1 MPRAEAAACA
11 LVTALALADASTEN
25 VPAAWL
31 TKVAALP
38 AWLRPLAIPSAFAV
52 PAPVASATAEMLI
65 VPLLSTVAGPV
76 AFWAIAA
83 PEPSALVGP
92 ASAVALA
99 GPDAATA
106 AAFAAILIVPLLV
119 RFTAPAVPVAAAPMP
134 AELAEVVLPDVV
146 VPVPALPPP
155 PCLMPAWTIACA
167 LCRPVPAA
175 VATAPTSALEPA
187 GLESVKLTVEA
198 AAC

>member
-65 VPLLSTVAGPV
+65 VPLFSTVAGPV

-106 AAFAAILIVPLLV
+106 AAFAAVLIVPLMVRVAASGVLV
-119 RFTAPAVPVAAAPMP
+119 AAVPIAALLVGEVDPLPPAPA
-134 AELAEVVLPDVV
+134 
-146 VPVPALPPP
+146 
-155 PCLMPAWTIACA
+155 AW
-167 LCRPVPAA
+167 
-175 VATAPTSALEPA
+175 
-187 GLESVKLTVEA
+187 
-198 AAC
+198 